1 MGPVKKLN
9 FLNNVLYFFVLVK
22 SYREKKNRKFKTD
35 LIISFILLL
44 KEFQEFI
51 FENWNRFLDD
61 CQTALDK
68 NKENLRSYK
77 KT

>member
-1 MGPVKKLN
+1 MK
-9 FLNNVLYFFVLVK
+9 
-22 SYREKKNRKFKTD
+22 KKNKKFKTD

-44 KEFQEFI
+44 KEFQVFI

>member
-1 MGPVKKLN
+1 M
-9 FLNNVLYFFVLVK
+9 K
-22 SYREKKNRKFKTD
+22 SYREKKNKKFKTD

>member
-9 FLNNVLYFFVLVK
+9 FLNNVLCFLVLVK
-22 SYREKKNRKFKTD
+22 SYREKQNKKFKTD
-35 LIISFILLL
+35 LITSFILLL

-51 FENWNRFLDD
+51 FENRNRFLDD

-68 NKENLRSYK
+68 NTVKPDEL
-77 KT
+77 

>member
-1 MGPVKKLN
+1 MGPVKKLD
-9 FLNNVLYFFVLVK
+9 FLNNVLCFFVLVK
-22 SYREKKNRKFKTD
+22 SYREKKNKNFKTD

-61 CQTALDK
+61 CHTALDK
-68 NKENLRSYK
+68 NTVKPEEF
-77 KT
+77 